1 MLTFGA
7 ARVWMG
13 SLMRW
18 KILIASLILMS
29 IFSISIADISKNDIT
44 SLTTLSEKQSL
55 VFSSELNI
63 SNGNPYTRDFG
74 ERGMF
79 GKLVTGET
87 VVKNID
93 EYIDDADSI
102 FAEAKRLMI
111 GSWQNGGKTELS
123 FYKVS
128 GGKQLDL
135 DTGKWVK
142 SKGGDAIRLRHT
154 SEYMGKIRYAYI
166 LTDSLTLWKRGD

>member
-1 MLTFGA
+1 MDRYRTLIKVILCLVFISITAQSFADSPQIDLIDTISLTA
-7 ARVWMG
+7 NQ
-13 SLMRW
+13 S
-18 KILIASLILMS
+18 I
-29 IFSISIADISKNDIT
+29 IFSA
-44 SLTTLSEKQSL
+44 
-55 VFSSELNI
+55 ELNL

-79 GKLVTGET
+79 GKLVIGEQ
-87 VVKNID
+87 VARNID
-93 EYIDDADSI
+93 EFIDDADTI

-111 GSWQNGGKTELS
+111 GPWKNGGNTELS
-123 FYKVS
+123 FYKAK

-135 DTGKWVK
+135 DTGKWIK

-166 LTDSLTLWKRGD
+166 LVDSLTLWRRGD

>member
-1 MLTFGA
+1 MKLIILFFCTFISFP
-7 ARVWMG
+7 VL
-13 SLMRW
+13 SEPIDIVKNIELNS
-18 KILIASLILMS
+18 KQFV
-29 IFSISIADISKNDIT
+29 IFSA
-44 SLTTLSEKQSL
+44 
-55 VFSSELNI
+55 ELNL

-79 GKLVTGET
+79 GKLVTGES
-87 VVKNID
+87 VAKNID
-93 EYIDDADSI
+93 EYIDDAGTI
-102 FAEAKRLMI
+102 FEEAKRLMF
-111 GSWQNGGKTELS
+111 GPWQNGGKTELS

>member
-1 MLTFGA
+1 MTSPVLAEPIDVVENIAFGGKQS
-7 ARVWMG
+7 V
-13 SLMRW
+13 
-18 KILIASLILMS
+18 
-29 IFSISIADISKNDIT
+29 IFSA
-44 SLTTLSEKQSL
+44 
-55 VFSSELNI
+55 ELNL
-63 SNGNPYTRDFG
+63 SNGSPYTRDFG

-79 GKLVTGET
+79 GRLVIGEQ
-87 VVKNID
+87 VARNID
-93 EYIDDADSI
+93 EFIDDADSI

-111 GSWQNGGKTELS
+111 GPWENGGKTELS

-166 LTDSLTLWKRGD
+166 LVDSLTLWRRGD

>member
-1 MLTFGA
+1 MDRNKVMIKGVLC
-7 ARVWMG
+7 
-13 SLMRW
+13 
-18 KILIASLILMS
+18 
-29 IFSISIADISKNDIT
+29 
-44 SLTTLSEKQSL
+44 L
-55 VFSSELNI
+55 VFVLITLRGVADASQIEMIDDIRLNPLNSIVFSAELNI

-87 VVKNID
+87 VAKNID
-93 EYIDDADSI
+93 EYIGDEDSI
-102 FAEAKRLMI
+102 FTEAKRLI
-111 GSWQNGGKTELS
+111 FGPWQNGGKTELS
-123 FYKVS
+123 FHKVV

-154 SEYMGKIRYAYI
+154 SEYMGKVRYAYI
-166 LTDSLTLWKRGD
+166 LTDSLTLWERGD

>member
-1 MLTFGA
+1 M
-7 ARVWMG
+7 
-13 SLMRW
+13 MR
-18 KILIASLILMS
+18 KTLVVLLILLS
-29 IFSISIADISKNDIT
+29 VFSISIAEIPKDDVPN
-44 SLTTLSEKQSL
+44 LTTLSEKQSV
-55 VFSSELNI
+55 VFSAELNI

-87 VVKNID
+87 VAKNID
-93 EYIDDADSI
+93 EYMGDADRI
-102 FAEAKRLMI
+102 FAEAKRLMVGPWEND
-111 GSWQNGGKTELS
+111 GSTELS
-123 FYKVS
+123 FYKVN

-166 LTDSLTLWKRGD
+166 LTDSLTLWRRGD

>member
-1 MLTFGA
+1 MIRGVLCL
-7 ARVWMG
+7 V
-13 SLMRW
+13 L
-18 KILIASLILMS
+18 
-29 IFSISIADISKNDIT
+29 ISITLQAVADAPQIEIIDEIRLNPLNSI
-44 SLTTLSEKQSL
+44 
-55 VFSSELNI
+55 VFSAELNI

-87 VVKNID
+87 VAKNIN
-93 EYIDDADSI
+93 EYIGDADRI
-102 FAEAKRLMI
+102 FAEAKRLMF
-111 GSWQNGGKTELS
+111 GPWENGGKTELS
-123 FYKVS
+123 FYKAV

-154 SEYMGKIRYAYI
+154 TEYMGKIRYAYI
-166 LTDSLTLWKRGD
+166 LTDSLTLWKRGE

>member
-1 MLTFGA
+1 MDRNKAMIKGVLC
-7 ARVWMG
+7 
-13 SLMRW
+13 
-18 KILIASLILMS
+18 
-29 IFSISIADISKNDIT
+29 
-44 SLTTLSEKQSL
+44 L
-55 VFSSELNI
+55 VFVLITLHGVADASQIEIIDEIRLNASDSIVFSAELNI

-87 VVKNID
+87 VAKNID
-93 EYIDDADSI
+93 EYIGDADRI
-102 FAEAKRLMI
+102 FDEAKRLMF
-111 GSWQNGGKTELS
+111 GPWQNGGKTELS
-123 FYKVS
+123 FYNAV

-154 SEYMGKIRYAYI
+154 TEYMGKIRYAYI
-166 LTDSLTLWKRGD
+166 LTDSLTLWKRGE

>member
-1 MLTFGA
+1 MKL
-7 ARVWMG
+7 
-13 SLMRW
+13 
-18 KILIASLILMS
+18 ILISTIFLTLLSPVLADESGVLNGINYDGKQAV
-29 IFSISIADISKNDIT
+29 IFSA
-44 SLTTLSEKQSL
+44 
-55 VFSSELNI
+55 ELNL

-87 VVKNID
+87 VEKNID
-93 EYIDDADSI
+93 EYIDDADRI
-102 FAEAKRLMI
+102 FAEAKRLMV
-111 GSWQNGGKTELS
+111 GPWQNRGNTELS

>member
-1 MLTFGA
+1 MDRYKAMIRGVLCL
-7 ARVWMG
+7 V
-13 SLMRW
+13 L
-18 KILIASLILMS
+18 
-29 IFSISIADISKNDIT
+29 ISITLQAVADAPQIEIIDEIRLNPLNSI
-44 SLTTLSEKQSL
+44 
-55 VFSSELNI
+55 VFSAELNI

-87 VVKNID
+87 VAKNIN
-93 EYIDDADSI
+93 EYIGDADRI
-102 FAEAKRLMI
+102 FVEAKRLMF
-111 GSWQNGGKTELS
+111 GPWENGGKTELS
-123 FYKVS
+123 FYKAV

-154 SEYMGKIRYAYI
+154 TEYMGKIRYAYI

>member
-1 MLTFGA
+1 MDRNKVMIKGVLCLVF
-7 ARVWMG
+7 
-13 SLMRW
+13 
-18 KILIASLILMS
+18 ILITLHAVANASQIEIIDEIRLTAPKSI
-29 IFSISIADISKNDIT
+29 IFSA
-44 SLTTLSEKQSL
+44 
-55 VFSSELNI
+55 ELNI

-87 VVKNID
+87 VAKNVN
-93 EYIDDADSI
+93 EYIDDADRI
-102 FAEAKRLMI
+102 FAEAKRLI
-111 GSWQNGGKTELS
+111 FGPWQNGGKTELS
-123 FYKVS
+123 FYAAK

-166 LTDSLTLWKRGD
+166 LTDSLTLWKRGE

>member
-1 MLTFGA
+1 ME
-7 ARVWMG
+7 VWGTWGVWGGTSMK
-13 SLMRW
+13 W
-18 KILIASLILMS
+18 ILITTIFCSLLSPICADEAGFLNDINYDGKQS
-29 IFSISIADISKNDIT
+29 VIFSA
-44 SLTTLSEKQSL
+44 
-55 VFSSELNI
+55 ELNL

-87 VVKNID
+87 ATKNID
-93 EYIDDADSI
+93 EYIDDADRI
-102 FAEAKRLMI
+102 FAEAKRLMF
-111 GSWQNGGKTELS
+111 GPWQNGGKTELS

-166 LTDSLTLWKRGD
+166 LTDSLTLWKRGE